1 MALYAIADLHL
12 SLGADKPMDVFKGW
26 QDYSTRLEKNWR
38 ALVTDNDTVVVA
50 GDISW
55 AMKLEECFEDFKF
68 LNSLPGKKILLK
80 GNHDYWW
87 ATKKKIDEF
96 ISANNFDTISILF
109 NNSFTVEGFTICGSR
124 GWYYDADTE
133 ADIKVINREVG
144 RLKLSLDSIK
154 DNETK
159 PVVFLHYPP
168 VYGDLECEEIMD
180 VLIEYGIKE
189 CYYGHL
195 HGAHTHK
202 NAVTGMYK
210 DINMHLISTDYVDFT
225 PVLVRI

>member
-1 MALYAIADLHL
+1 MALFAIADLHL
-12 SLGADKPMDVFKGW
+12 SMGTDKPMDIFKGW
-26 QDYSTRLEKNWR
+26 HDYSSRLENNWR
-38 ALVTDNDTVVVA
+38 KLVGENDTVVVA

-55 AMKLEECFEDFKF
+55 AMRLEECYEDFKF

-87 ATKKKIDEF
+87 ATKKKIDEYLK
-96 ISANNFDTISILF
+96 ANGFDTISILF
-109 NNSFTVEGFTICGSR
+109 NNSFTVEGVTICGSR
-124 GWYYDADTE
+124 GWYYDADTD

-144 RLKLSLDSIK
+144 RLKLSLDSVK
-154 DNETK
+154 DTES

-168 VYGDLECEEIMD
+168 VYSELECKEIMD
-180 VLIEYGIKE
+180 VLKDYGIKE

-195 HGAHTHK
+195 HGSHTHK

-210 DINMHLISTDYVDFT
+210 GINMHLISTDYVDFT
-225 PVLVRI
+225 PVLVRN

>member
-12 SLGADKPMDVFKGW
+12 SLGTDKPMDIFKGW
-26 QDYSTRLEKNWR
+26 QDYKERLEKNWR
-38 ALVTDNDTVVVA
+38 ALVNDDDTVVVA

-68 LNSLPGKKILLK
+68 LDSLPGVKILIK

-87 ATKKKIDEF
+87 ATKKKIDEYLEQ
-96 ISANNFDTISILF
+96 NNFNTIKILF
-109 NNSFTVEGFTICGSR
+109 NNSFVVDGINICGSR
-124 GWYYDADTE
+124 GWYYDADTQ

-144 RLKLSLDSIK
+144 RLKLSLDSVK
-154 DNETK
+154 DKDVT

-168 VYGDLECEEIMD
+168 VYSELECQEIMETL
-180 VLIEYGIKE
+180 VSYGIKE

-195 HGAHTHK
+195 HGAHTHR
-202 NAVTGMYK
+202 NAVIGDYK
-210 DINMHLISTDYVDFT
+210 GINMHLISCDFVDFM
-225 PVLVRI
+225 PILVRN